1 MRSISTGLQTQG
13 ECAGAK
19 WERLNEGPEWSGWK
33 RGVLVLSLL
42 QHSEAACPCT
52 GHGPP
57 AGASMNRGYLGESM
71 EQNLDDSQPFRS
83 NKPGFKFLPCLNDLC
98 DLGQTE
104 LAESVSSSIKWAQ

>member
-1 MRSISTGLQTQG
+1 
-13 ECAGAK
+13 
-19 WERLNEGPEWSGWK
+19 
-33 RGVLVLSLL
+33 
-42 QHSEAACPCT
+42 
-52 GHGPP
+52 
-57 AGASMNRGYLGESM
+57 MNRGYLGESM